1 MAGSCHPDAMSA
13 PGASESSRCDE
24 PGWIC
29 FSAQDWWYFN
39 RAHSDFQLMT
49 RIARERRVLLV
60 NSIGMRMPTPGK
72 TTQVTRRILRKLR
85 SVMRFL
91 ARPVAGLP
99 EFYVMTPVFVP
110 VYGSPMIRRFNAA
123 LVRAQLRLAAR
134 RAGIRVDR
142 SVVMVTIPTAWD
154 VVSPLPRR
162 ALLANR
168 SDLHSGFAEADG
180 DLIRGLESE
189 LVSNSDIVLYTS
201 HALMEV
207 EGAMAGDRAEFLD
220 HGVDLERFG
229 VTDHDRPSDIADIDG
244 PIIGFFGGIE
254 DYVVD
259 LVVLEEVARAFP
271 EATLVL
277 VGHATCPVD
286 RLVAL
291 PNVRY
296 LGFRPYEQI
305 PAYGAAFDVAVLPR
319 IRNAFNEYANP
330 IKLKEYLA
338 LGVPVVST
346 EFPEVHHYED
356 VVAVASDHVQF
367 VELVRRALAGQSV
380 GTPESR
386 RARVEGATWDR
397 CASELLRLGERS
409 TDPASATGDP

>member
-1 MAGSCHPDAMSA
+1 MQG
-13 PGASESSRCDE
+13 PGASESNQSAE
-24 PGWIC
+24 PAWIC

-60 NSIGMRMPTPGK
+60 NSIGMRMPMPGK
-72 TTQVTRRILRKLR
+72 TTQVTRRIIRKAR

-91 ARPVAGLP
+91 ARPVADLP
-99 EFYVMTPVFVP
+99 GFYVMTPVFLP
-110 VYGSPMIRRFNAA
+110 VYGSPTIRRINAT
-123 LVRAQLRLAAR
+123 LVRAQLRFAAR
-134 RAGIRVDR
+134 RAGISVDR
-142 SVVMVTIPTAWD
+142 AVMMVTIPTAWD
-154 VVSPLPRR
+154 VVSGLPKR

-168 SDLHSGFAEADG
+168 SDLHSAFVEADQ
-180 DLIRGLESE
+180 DLIRELEAE
-189 LVSNSDIVLYTS
+189 LVSNSDVVLYTS
-201 HALMEV
+201 RSLMQV
-207 EGAMAGDRAEFLD
+207 EGTLAGDRAEFLD
-220 HGVDLERFG
+220 HGVDLDRFSATHHER
-229 VTDHDRPSDIADIDG
+229 PADIADIEG

-259 LVVLEEVARAFP
+259 LEVLEKVALAIP

-277 VGHATCPVD
+277 VGHATCAID

-291 PNVRY
+291 PNVRW

-305 PAYGAAFDVAVLPR
+305 PAYGAAFDVALLPR

-338 LGVPVVST
+338 LGVPIVST
-346 EFPEVHHYED
+346 EFPEVHHYDD
-356 VVAVASDHVQF
+356 VVAVASDDVQF
-367 VELVRRALAGQSV
+367 VELVKRALAGHPV

-397 CASELLRLGERS
+397 CASHLLRLGERR
-409 TDPASATGDP
+409 SAGPSGNGHPVL